1 MLSTHG
7 RASSMETSES
17 QFKRYATELKEL
29 EDVSA
34 VYEQDSEKE
43 AWTYNGSSPN
53 SLEVTLYH
61 WTKGADF
68 VGIEIPGV
76 DCAYWHTAEEEDLDY
91 HIELAKAALRGDVAY
106 NRSPIMR
113 YKEVCFKVNDAWECT
128 RIDNSTSF
136 FHYIATRKHLKKDKD
151 YRKTRL

>member
-1 MLSTHG
+1 MPINSQK
-7 RASSMETSES
+7 S

-29 EDVSA
+29 RGVFA
-34 VYEQDSEKE
+34 TYERDSEKE
-43 AWTYNGSSPN
+43 AWTYSSSSPN
-53 SLEVTLYH
+53 SLGVTVYH

-91 HIELAKAALRGDVAY
+91 HIELAKAALRGDIAY

-113 YKEVCFKVNDAWECT
+113 YKEVCFKVNGAWECT
-128 RIDNSTSF
+128 RIDNTAI
-136 FHYIATRKHLKKDKD
+136 FHYLTTRKHLKKDKD
-151 YRKTRL
+151 YRKTKL

>member
-1 MLSTHG
+1 MTEPIPIH
-7 RASSMETSES
+7 S
-17 QFKRYATELKEL
+17 QQSLFKRYATELNEL
-29 EDVSA
+29 AGVSA
-34 VYEQDSEKE
+34 IYEQDSEKE
-43 AWTYNGSSPN
+43 AWTYRSSSPN

-61 WTKGADF
+61 WTKVGDF

-76 DCAYWHTAEEEDLDY
+76 DCAYWHTAEVEDLDY

-128 RIDNSTSF
+128 RIDNSTAF
-136 FHYIATRKHLKKDKD
+136 FHYITTRKHLKKDKD
-151 YRKTRL
+151 YRKTKL